1 MALYHA
7 IDILHILDLIIL
19 KGYLPYDGQ
28 HGTRSS
34 KSNGKENEFEYR
46 VRVRVMVFNASF
58 NNISA
63 ISWWS
68 VLLVEDRFEY
78 NFFIICR
85 YLNLKR
91 IRV

>member
-1 MALYHA
+1 MALYYA

-19 KGYLPYDGQ
+19 KGYFPCDGQ
-28 HGTRSS
+28 HGIRSS
-34 KSNGKENEFEYR
+34 KSNGKDNEFEYR

-85 YLNLKR
+85 YLNLER